1 MDHQKTKKSR
11 KQWLHYIYQCIILRG
26 FLLENFC
33 FLSSTSTNS
42 EKFCFWQ
49 NITFFEGKCSFS
61 ASVDDVILYLYA
73 YKRLYA
79 SLQKKKKL
87 KKVDF
92 LCFFSC
98 FCFSKY
104 ATVIASMFMSKIS
117 VFSKGRIPYLVCIL
131 FVVGICFLNDK

>member
-1 MDHQKTKKSR
+1 MDHQKSKKSR
-11 KQWLHYIYQCIILRG
+11 KQWLHYIYQSRVLRC
-26 FLLENFC
+26 FSWENIC
-33 FLSSTSTNS
+33 FLSSTYMNW

-61 ASVDDVILYLYA
+61 ESVDDVILYLYA

-87 KKVDF
+87 KKVDCLYF
-92 LCFFSC
+92 CY

-104 ATVIASMFMSKIS
+104 ATVIASMFMSKTS
-117 VFSKGRIPYLVCIL
+117 VFSKGRIPYLVCIW